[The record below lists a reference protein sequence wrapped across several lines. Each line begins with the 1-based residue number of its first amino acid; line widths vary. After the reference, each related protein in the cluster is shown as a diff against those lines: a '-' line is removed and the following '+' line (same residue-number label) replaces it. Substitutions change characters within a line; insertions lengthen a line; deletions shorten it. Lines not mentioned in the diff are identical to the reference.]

1 HGCAVMSDIAIQA
14 TGISKRYQRGKT
26 ARIQSAGDVAKFIQL
41 RLQRGRSPEDYF
53 WALDDVSFTLKQG
66 EILGII
72 GENGAGKSTLLKI
85 FSRIVAPTK
94 GKVVMNGRVGA
105 LLEVGTGFHDEL
117 TGREN
122 VFLNGAIL
130 GLKHREIVRLFDEM
144 VAFSGVGDFIDT
156 PVKHY
161 SSGMRLRLGF
171 AVAAHLNPEILIV
184 DEVLAVGDDEFRR
197 RSMGKMNSLANE
209 GRTVIFVSHAMR
221 TVQQLCTRAIYLS
234 KGHILAD
241 GTPNEVIENYLKPQ
255 TSQTAT
261 DNNLVAL
268 SRHADVQS
276 DAPRLAYIT
285 ALDDIGN
292 PTNMM
297 KLGEPLRFRMGLQTT
312 RPMSDFDVII
322 RIETSDNITV
332 TTVRSSDYQQWYSIS
347 PDAPLTINCT
357 IPKLNLEPGEY
368 DITLL
373 IRNKHRVIY
382 DHLPRVY
389 HLIVSNIPY
398 GTDAPPLATVGVV
411 TAYSD
416 WTIEG
421 DH

>member
-1 HGCAVMSDIAIQA
+1 MSDIAIQA

-26 ARIQSAGDVAKFIQL
+26 ARIQSAGDVARFIQRRL
-41 RLQRGRSPEDYF
+41 RRGASPEDYF

-66 EILGII
+66 EILGIV

-94 GKVVMNGRVGA
+94 GKVLMNGRVGA

-122 VFLNGAIL
+122 IFLNGAIL

-197 RSMGKMNSLANE
+197 RSMGKMNSLAEE
-209 GRTVIFVSHAMR
+209 GRTIIFVSHAMR

-241 GTPNEVIENYLKPQ
+241 GTPDAVISQYLKPLYGERGGDSSLLTIQ
-255 TSQTAT
+255 RPPSA
-261 DNNLVAL
+261 VG
-268 SRHADVQS
+268 
-276 DAPRLAYIT
+276 DAPRIIAFDI
-285 ALDDIGN
+285 LDEIGA
-292 PTNMM
+292 PTDTIR
-297 KLGEPLRFRMGLQTT
+297 LGEPIRIRIALQAT
-312 RPMSDFDVII
+312 RPINNFDVVI
-322 RIETSDNITV
+322 RIETTDNITV
-332 TTVRSSDYQQWYSIS
+332 TSIRSSDYNQWYTVN
-347 PDAPLTINCT
+347 PDETLIIHATTDSLF
-357 IPKLNLEPGEY
+357 LEPAQY
-368 DITLL
+368 YFTPIIAD
-373 IRNKHRVIY
+373 RHRAFL
-382 DHLPRVY
+382 DHLPRICNLTVQA
-389 HLIVSNIPY
+389 ITFGANP
-398 GTDAPPLATVGVV
+398 PPLALTGVV
-411 TAYSD
+411 TTRSE
-416 WTIEG
+416 WTATTQQATP
-421 DH
+421 